1 MVRRSFCQAT
11 EIIRPI
17 EESLLTRRGNRFN
30 GARRKVNGTLA
41 ALLFVEMAVRKAEG
55 SGTEYNDYRWSMEE
69 EEEGGFISFV
79 RCSFDEEGNYCGN
92 CAKFRFQVFSY

>member
-1 MVRRSFCQAT
+1 MDRRSFCQAT
-11 EIIRPI
+11 EIIRSI
-17 EESLLTRRGNRFN
+17 EEPLLTRRGNRFN